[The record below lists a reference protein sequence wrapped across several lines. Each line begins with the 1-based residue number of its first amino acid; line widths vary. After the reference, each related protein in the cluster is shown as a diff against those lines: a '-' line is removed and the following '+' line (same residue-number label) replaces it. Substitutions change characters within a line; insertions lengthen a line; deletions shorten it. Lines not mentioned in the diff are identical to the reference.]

1 MKQTS
6 KLATLTQPTIHH
18 TVKIA
23 PAVGTAAGSSAVVP
37 AKPSSFKPV
46 LLRQVIG
53 DQLRARRTTQ
63 GRTLREVSRS
73 AQVSLGYLS
82 EVERGHKEAS
92 SELLAAICTALNAP
106 LHDVLIDVAAD
117 LARRERAFETVVPAT

>member
-1 MKQTS
+1 MKQTP
-6 KLATLTQPTIHH
+6 KLGTLTQPTIHH

-23 PAVGTAAGSSAVVP
+23 PSVGSGSHAAPESETKLRQA
-37 AKPSSFKPV
+37 KPV

-53 DQLRARRTTQ
+53 DQLRARRTLQ

-92 SELLAAICTALNAP
+92 SELLAAICFALNAP

-117 LARRERAFETVVPAT
+117 LARRERAFDTVVS